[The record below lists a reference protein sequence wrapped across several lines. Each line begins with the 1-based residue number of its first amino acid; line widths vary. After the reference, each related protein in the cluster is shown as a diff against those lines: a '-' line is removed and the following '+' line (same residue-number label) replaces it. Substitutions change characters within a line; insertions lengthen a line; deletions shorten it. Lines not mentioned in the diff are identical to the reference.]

1 MAHEDTGLDFQRPRT
16 RIGGRPADSY
26 QRSVNEAHTG
36 ASVTQLS
43 RECAERALQ
52 STFSARFAAFGRDL
66 YRMFVPDVMHEF
78 DLGVWKSG
86 FTHLLRVLASLPGD
100 GLQKLDARSVV
111 GPGSS
116 SRRVLMGTYRY
127 SRIRTFGRDTIRKFG
142 TNSSAMQQFAA
153 RDFEQHLKVGDS
165 ALTSST

>member
-1 MAHEDTGLDFQRPRT
+1 
-16 RIGGRPADSY
+16 
-26 QRSVNEAHTG
+26 
-36 ASVTQLS
+36 
-43 RECAERALQ
+43 
-52 STFSARFAAFGRDL
+52 
-66 YRMFVPDVMHEF
+66 MHEF
-78 DLGVWKSG
+78 DLGVWKLG

-100 GLQKLDARSVV
+100 SLQKLDARSVV